1 MKPLKSSAKPIV
13 TKLGKVQTVN
23 TQTGEVTSEQQNAMT
38 LLPPPADVCQA
49 CAVDHPHDQ
58 PHNQLSLHWQYW
70 FYARHNR
77 WPTWTD
83 AMAHCTEEVK
93 AVWRKGLV
101 ELMTAEGKIVPED
114 LMEPKPQGR

>member
-83 AMAHCTEEVK
+83 AMAHCTEEVSARCETVSLPSSFMK
-93 AVWRKGLV
+93 VMPCMSRRD
-101 ELMTAEGKIVPED
+101 MP
-114 LMEPKPQGR
+114 PR